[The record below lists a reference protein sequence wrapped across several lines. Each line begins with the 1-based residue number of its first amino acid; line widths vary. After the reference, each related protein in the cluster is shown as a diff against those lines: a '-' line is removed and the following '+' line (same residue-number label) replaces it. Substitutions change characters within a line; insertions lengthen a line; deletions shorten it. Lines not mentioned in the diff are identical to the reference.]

1 MDSSILSERAEAAA
15 SVLRQRGESRFPFTH
30 PDYPHQG
37 WFTESKAAA
46 ATASEPRA
54 DADPFTK
61 GAAGGTRLWE
71 LAAAPKPWTEF
82 RTLSAQK
89 TPAFRKTNG
98 TWVNETVPA
107 FYRVGTVLN
116 GEVVR
121 RPASP
126 AVVDLM
132 AERWGWRLLEAAHA
146 LAHRTELQRKFKPQ
160 GYGLYGS
167 LTVNYV
173 ARLAAAIKFGLP
185 VDVSGEPAPATAE
198 EAARSNDGFYR
209 YGISLCD
216 SNCFHAPFLRVPCL
230 GQRAPV
236 PDRDLCFLACGVY
249 IEPHPKGFTDG
260 TGKWMEVNRWSC
272 SPTMV
277 SFAGWELA
285 DVVFAQQPNVLV
297 SGFSLPEYVIAA
309 PALMPY
315 DKLEEYI
322 FAAVRARGPA
332 IPDYG
337 RYWDVPT
344 WLKSEDCA
352 ALIAS
357 SPTLPCRDCLRL
369 NMRAEGAPGKPQ
381 CSPPKEKPN
390 KKNQFLTREEKEWL
404 EWDSRIDTVFATI
417 EKAVVYFEARLWGAT
432 EAKRKRAARRRA
444 ANARATAIHRIQTLE
459 KKIKAA
465 LRGGRPSV
473 AERLQDEVG
482 KLREQ
487 IRNAIIPTNGKET
500 QEGQE
505 G

>member
-15 SVLRQRGESRFPFTH
+15 YVLRQRGESRFPFTH
-30 PDYPHQG
+30 PDYPHQE
-37 WFTESKAAA
+37 WFTEAKAAA

-71 LAAAPKPWTEF
+71 LASAPKPWTEF

-107 FYRVGTVLN
+107 FYRVGTVVN
-116 GEVVR
+116 GAVVR
-121 RPASP
+121 RPSSP

-132 AERWGWRLLEAAHA
+132 SEPWGWRLLEAAHA

-167 LTVNYV
+167 LTINWV
-173 ARLAAAIKFGLP
+173 ARLTAGIKYGLP
-185 VDVSGEPAPATAE
+185 IDVSGEPAPPTAG
-198 EAARSNDGFYR
+198 EAARSHDGFYR

-230 GQRAPV
+230 GRNAPV
-236 PDRDLCFLACGVY
+236 PDRDLCFVACGVY
-249 IEPHPKGFTDG
+249 VEPHPRGFTDG

-297 SGFSLPEYVIAA
+297 SGWSQPEFVIAA

-315 DKLEEYI
+315 DTLGEY
-322 FAAVRARGPA
+322 VRAAIKARGRA
-332 IPDYG
+332 VPDG
-337 RYWDVPT
+337 VRYWDVAE
-344 WLKSEDCA
+344 WLRSDHCTR
-352 ALIAS
+352 LIAE

-390 KKNQFLTREEKEWL
+390 RKNQFLTREEKEWL

-417 EKAVVYFEARLWGAT
+417 EKAVIYYEARLWGAT
-432 EAKRKRAARRRA
+432 DAKRRRAARRKA
-444 ANARATAIHRIQTLE
+444 ARIRSEAVRKIQVLE
-459 KKIKAA
+459 KKALAA
-465 LRGGRPSV
+465 HRGGRPSV
-473 AERLQDEVG
+473 AERLCDEVS

-487 IRNAIIPTNGKET
+487 VRNAIIQSDEKES
-500 QEGQE
+500 QKG
-505 G
+505 